1 MPNAGLLELVAHGV
15 QDAYLIGN
23 PQISFFRKVHKRH
36 TNFVMQSISGT
47 FEGQQNF
54 GQRLVCKVPRNG
66 DLLQGVVLEID
77 LPELTSNAPSADTTH
92 QPKYVDNLGEA
103 IIDYVELRIGGQR
116 IDRQYGEWMHI
127 WNELT
132 LTSGRKTGYDRMV
145 RATGVNGPLTVYIPL
160 QFWFCRNIASAL
172 PLVALQYHEVE
183 LAIQL
188 NSLAKLYKFGET
200 HYYDLKEGSDQP
212 SEGAVGND
220 TKRFIINNK
229 KGKEFGD
236 NDAFVNGG
244 VPKKVYQSLNGSG
257 IEIDGKG
264 SSDGTGSPYISTAQD
279 LTISTTRVYIKPNYT
294 LTATPKISSM
304 RIFYD
309 FIFLDTYE
317 RKWFAQNEHKYI
329 IDELQFQDST
339 GINKLDT
346 SKKIELNFNLPVKEL
361 YWVMQSEENVT
372 HNNVIDFKSTPDA
385 NYEAATELINNF
397 TIHYNGIERFEAR
410 GGEYFRLVLP
420 YQKHTNV
427 PFAKYIYCYP
437 FSHNPEIYQPMG
449 ASNFSKI
456 DTVDMIFNFNQSTMA
471 LNTGNYKIR
480 VYGLSYN
487 VLVITKGMG
496 GKRFAN

>member
-47 FEGQQNF
+47 FEGQQDF

-77 LPELTSNAPSADTTH
+77 LPALTSNASAADTTH

-103 IIDYVELRIGGQR
+103 IINYVELRIGGQR
-116 IDRQYGEWMHI
+116 VDRQYGEWMHI

-132 LTSGRKTGYDRMV
+132 LSSGRKTGYDRMV
-145 RATGVNGPLTVYIPL
+145 RATGVNGALTIYVPL

-188 NSLAKLYKFGET
+188 NPFSKLYKFGET
-200 HYYDLKEGSDQP
+200 HYYDLNGTNPYTIS
-212 SEGAVGND
+212 
-220 TKRFIINNK
+220 
-229 KGKEFGD
+229 KGKAFNSFDFSNTNTGD
-236 NDAFVNGG
+236 ATI
-244 VPKKVYQSLNGSG
+244 KKKIYQNLNGTGVS
-257 IEIDGKG
+257 INSTNG
-264 SSDGTGSPYISTAQD
+264 SSNFTTDAALTD
-279 LTISTTRVYIKPNYT
+279 LTRVYVKSSYT
-294 LTATPKISSM
+294 LSATPTISSM

-339 GINKLDT
+339 GINKLNT

-385 NYEAATELINNF
+385 NYEDATELINNF

-456 DTVDMIFNFNQSTMA
+456 DTVDLIYNFNQSTMG
-471 LNTGNYKIR
+471 LNTGNYNIR

>member
-54 GQRLVCKVPRNG
+54 GQKLVCKVPRNG

-77 LPELTSNAPSADTTH
+77 LPALTSNASAEDTTH

-145 RATGVNGPLTVYIPL
+145 RATGVNGPLTVYVPL

-188 NSLAKLYKFGET
+188 NPFSKLYKFGET
-200 HYYDLKEGSDQP
+200 HYYDLAGTNPYTISSGKTYSAFDFADRSDTGT
-212 SEGAVGND
+212 S
-220 TKRFIINNK
+220 TIK
-229 KGKEFGD
+229 KKI
-236 NDAFVNGG
+236 
-244 VPKKVYQSLNGSG
+244 YQSL
-257 IEIDGKG
+257 
-264 SSDGTGSPYISTAQD
+264 DGTGINIDSINTGSSNFTTATPLTD
-279 LTISTTRVYIKPNYT
+279 LTRVYVKPSYT
-294 LTATPKISSM
+294 LSTTPTISSM

-339 GINKLDT
+339 GINRLDT

-372 HNNVIDFKSTPDA
+372 HNNIIDFKSTPDA

-471 LNTGNYKIR
+471 LNTSNYNIR

>member
-47 FEGQQNF
+47 FQGQQDF
-54 GQRLVCKVPRNG
+54 GQKLVCKVPRNG

-77 LPELTSNAPSADTTH
+77 LPALTSNASAADTTH
-92 QPKYVDNLGEA
+92 QPKYVDNIGEA

-145 RATGVNGPLTVYIPL
+145 RATGVNGALTVYVPL

-188 NSLAKLYKFGET
+188 NPLAKLYKFGET
-200 HYYDLKEGSDQP
+200 YYYDLAGSNPYTISKGKTYSAFDF
-212 SEGAVGND
+212 ADRND
-220 TKRFIINNK
+220 TGDATTK
-229 KGKEFGD
+229 KKI
-236 NDAFVNGG
+236 
-244 VPKKVYQSLNGSG
+244 YQTLNGAG
-257 IEIDGKG
+257 VDIDSIITG
-264 SSDGTGSPYISTAQD
+264 SSNFTTATALTD
-279 LTISTTRVYIKPNYT
+279 LTRVYVKSSYALST
-294 LTATPKISSM
+294 TPTISSM

-339 GINKLDT
+339 GINKLNT
-346 SKKIELNFNLPVKEL
+346 TKKIELNFNLPVKEL

-372 HNNVIDFKSTPDA
+372 HNNIIDFKSTPDA
-385 NYEAATELINNF
+385 NYEDATELINNF

-427 PFAKYIYCYP
+427 PFAKYLYCYP

-456 DTVDMIFNFNQSTMA
+456 DTVDLIYNFNQTTMA
-471 LNTGNYKIR
+471 LNTSNYNIR
-480 VYGLSYN
+480 VYALSYN